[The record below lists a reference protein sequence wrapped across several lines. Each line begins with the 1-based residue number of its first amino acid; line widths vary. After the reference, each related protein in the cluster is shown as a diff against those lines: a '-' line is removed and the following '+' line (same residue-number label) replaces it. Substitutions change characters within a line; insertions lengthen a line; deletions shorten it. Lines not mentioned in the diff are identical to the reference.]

1 MLQVFR
7 GSRDESWRRRR
18 LKPKVYLETTIPSFL
33 AARASRDVVIVG
45 QQQATR
51 DWWQDRR
58 QRYQLLISGLV
69 LAESRRGDAEA
80 AKEREAIL
88 AVCGVLEFD
97 AAAERLAR
105 AILNS
110 RLLPAKAAVDAAHIA
125 VAAVHGVDFLLTWNC
140 RHIANAAIV
149 DRVRAVIADAGHV
162 PPVICTPLE
171 LMV

>member
-33 AARASRDVVIVG
+33 AAR
-45 QQQATR
+45 ATR